1 MVKVWAALNNIIII
15 VDSTN
20 GILIG
25 DFQAIAPTD
34 NEVKE
39 NFINIT
45 HHFFF
50 EADNK
55 VFNIFAGCSTYWKKK
70 KNTRLQ
76 IIQFD
81 AIYFFYKIFKKS

>member
-15 VDSTN
+15 VDSTD

-25 DFQAIAPTD
+25 DFQAITPTN

-45 HHFFF
+45 YHFFF

-70 KNTRLQ
+70 KEKYQ
-76 IIQFD
+76 ITNYSICFNL
-81 AIYFFYKIFKKS
+81 FLLKNF

>member
-1 MVKVWAALNNIIII
+1 MYIRNIFASGKGV
-15 VDSTN
+15 VDSTD

-25 DFQAIAPTD
+25 DFQAIAPAN

-45 HHFFF
+45 YHFFF

-70 KNTRLQ
+70 KKKNTRLQ
-76 IIQFD
+76 IIQFA
-81 AIYFFYKIFKKS
+81 AIYFF

>member
-1 MVKVWAALNNIIII
+1 MVKVWAALNNIIMI
-15 VDSTN
+15 VDSTV

-25 DFQAIAPTD
+25 DFQAIAPTN

-45 HHFFF
+45 YHFFF

-70 KNTRLQ
+70 KKNTRLQ
-76 IIQFD
+76 IIQFA
-81 AIYFFYKIFKKS
+81 AIYFF

>member
-15 VDSTN
+15 VDSTY

-25 DFQAIAPTD
+25 DFQAIAPTN

-45 HHFFF
+45 YHFFF

-55 VFNIFAGCSTYWKKK
+55 VFNIFTGCSTYWKKK
-70 KNTRLQ
+70 KEKYQ
-76 IIQFD
+76 ITNYSICCNLFLLKN
-81 AIYFFYKIFKKS
+81 F

>member
-15 VDSTN
+15 VDSTD

-25 DFQAIAPTD
+25 DFQAIAPTN

-45 HHFFF
+45 YHFFF

-55 VFNIFAGCSTYWKKK
+55 VFNIFTGCSTYWKKK
-70 KNTRLQ
+70 EKYQITNYSICCNSFLLKN
-76 IIQFD
+76 F
-81 AIYFFYKIFKKS
+81 